1 MPAVCRGA
9 GVDFDIPHCSGMVR
23 VGASINV
30 LVNGIGVS
38 RQFDFND
45 PHLFPAGLFCFVH
58 AAPISTGSLKVR
70 VNGRGCGRV
79 GDSVAGCTFV
89 ASGSFNVFAG

>member
-1 MPAVCRGA
+1 MPAVCRGF
-9 GVDFDIPHCSGMVR
+9 GVDVDLVHCSLPSR

-38 RQFDFND
+38 RQGDFND
-45 PHLFPAGLFCFVH
+45 PHLYPVGIFCFFH
-58 AAPISTGSLKVR
+58 AAPIAIGSLRVR
-70 VNGRGCGRV
+70 VNGRGCGRI
-79 GDSVAGCTFV
+79 GDIVAGCTVV

>member
-1 MPAVCRGA
+1 MPAVCRGF
-9 GVDFDIPHCSGMVR
+9 GVDVDLVHCSLPSR

-38 RQFDFND
+38 RQGDFND
-45 PHLFPAGLFCFVH
+45 PHLYPVGIFCFFH
-58 AAPISTGSLKVR
+58 AAPITLGSLRVK
-70 VNGRGCGRV
+70 VNGRGCGRI
-79 GDSVAGCTFV
+79 GDPVTACTIV